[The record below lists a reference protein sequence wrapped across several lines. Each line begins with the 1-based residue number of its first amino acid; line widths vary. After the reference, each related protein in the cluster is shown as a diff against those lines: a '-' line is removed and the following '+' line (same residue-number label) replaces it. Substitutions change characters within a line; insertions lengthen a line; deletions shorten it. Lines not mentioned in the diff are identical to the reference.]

1 MADFKYLD
9 SWIDDSIKDMKTRK
23 AQTWVTYNKLGKI
36 CNYILCTRELKVE
49 LLLATVES
57 VFLYG
62 NETWTL
68 TKSTEKQNDG
78 AILECFAQH

>member
-1 MADFKYLD
+1 
-9 SWIDDSIKDMKTRK
+9 MKTRK
-23 AQTWVTYNKLGKI
+23 AQTWATYDKLGKI
-36 CNYILCTRELKVE
+36 LKYILCTRELKVE

-68 TKSTEKQNDG
+68 TKSTERQSDG
-78 AILECFAQH
+78 AHTRMRRTAFKVSWRDHITNEGLY